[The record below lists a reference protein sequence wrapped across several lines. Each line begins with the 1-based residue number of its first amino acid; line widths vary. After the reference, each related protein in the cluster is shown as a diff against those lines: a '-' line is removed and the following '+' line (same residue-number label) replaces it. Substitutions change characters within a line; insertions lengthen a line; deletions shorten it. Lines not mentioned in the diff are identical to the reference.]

1 MTQTARTVVLWVIA
15 TAAAVVAA
23 TVGVQA
29 VTSPEPVPFL
39 TAGQDDLTPDATATA
54 TTDDNP
60 SPDDNGSDDNGSD
73 DNGTDDNGTGGH
85 GSDDVG
91 FDDNGGDD
99 HSTPDDNPTSHSTPD
114 DDPTDD
120 ATDDD
125 DGSSNSDGTVVTR
138 TASSIG
144 GSAAFEFD
152 GTTIKVL
159 WSTPEPGFHVEI
171 HRDAPGDVDVRF
183 ESDSHESRIKA
194 DNENGTLRIRVEER
208 VED

>member
-1 MTQTARTVVLWVIA
+1 MTQTARTVLLWVIA

-23 TVGVQA
+23 TVAVQA

-39 TAGQDDLTPDATATA
+39 TAGQDDLAPQVTVTA

-60 SPDDNGSDDNGSD
+60 SPDDNG
-73 DNGTDDNGTGGH
+73 T
-85 GSDDVG
+85 
-91 FDDNGGDD
+91 DDNGGDD

-114 DDPTDD
+114 DNPTSHSTPDDDPT
-120 ATDDD
+120 
-125 DGSSNSDGTVVTR
+125 SSSGGEVVTR
-138 TASSIG
+138 TASSVG

-152 GTTIKVL
+152 GTTITVL

>member
-1 MTQTARTVVLWVIA
+1 MTHAARTVLLWVVGA
-15 TAAAVVAA
+15 VAAVLAA
-23 TVGVQA
+23 TVAVQA
-29 VTSPEPVPFL
+29 VTAPQPVPLL
-39 TAGQDDLTPDATATA
+39 TAGQDDFSPDPTVTATATAEA

-60 SPDDNGSDDNGSD
+60 LSDDGP
-73 DNGTDDNGTGGH
+73 TH
-85 GSDDVG
+85 
-91 FDDNGGDD
+91 
-99 HSTPDDNPTSHSTPD
+99 HATPDDNPTSHATPD
-114 DDPTDD
+114 DSRSDDPTDD

-125 DGSSNSDGTVVTR
+125 VTTDSDAAVETR
-138 TASSIG
+138 TVTSVG
-144 GSAAFEFD
+144 GSAAFRFD
-152 GTTIKVL
+152 GSTIEVL